1 MLRLNSKIT
10 LSVATIAGLV
20 VATHM
25 LPPQEVAA
33 QSGTRSQPPTQK
45 ESFDERLWKYLE
57 SVCYD
62 QWSPA
67 GDNGDFRESSAPH
80 GALVKTY
87 MNRVAAG
94 NASNLPQG
102 SMIIKENFSPDKKL
116 MAITLMYKSN
126 GFNPEAGDWYWAK
139 FMPNGKVAQMDSPM
153 GKMAISGRA
162 KGCIECHGDADG
174 DDFVFF
180 ND

>member
-1 MLRLNSKIT
+1 MTKTKIT
-10 LSVATIAGLV
+10 LSLVAIVGLI
-20 VATHM
+20 VAM
-25 LPPQEVAA
+25 NAFPAQEVAA

-45 ESFDERLWKYLE
+45 ESFEQRLWKYLE

-94 NASNLPQG
+94 NASNLPAG
-102 SMIIKENFSPDKKL
+102 SMIIKENFSPEKKL
-116 MAITLMYKSN
+116 MAITLMYKSK
-126 GFNPEAGDWYWAK
+126 GYNPEAGDWYWAK
-139 FMPNGKVAQMDSPM
+139 FMPNGKVAQMETPK
-153 GKMAISGRA
+153 GKMSLAGKA
-162 KGCIECHGDADG
+162 KGCIDCHADAG
-174 DDFVFF
+174 GNDFAFF

>member
-1 MLRLNSKIT
+1 MPHLKPLLTMSALAAAVLLIASSIPTRD
-10 LSVATIAGLV
+10 AT
-20 VATHM
+20 
-25 LPPQEVAA
+25 A

-45 ESFDERLWKYLE
+45 ESFDQRLWKYLQ

-94 NASNLPQG
+94 NASNLPNG
-102 SMIIKENFSPDKKL
+102 SMIIKENYSPDKKL
-116 MAITLMYKSN
+116 MAITLMYKSK
-126 GFNPEAGDWYWAK
+126 GFNPAAGDWYWAK
-139 FMPNGKVAQMDSPM
+139 FMPDGTVAQMDTPK
-153 GKMAISGRA
+153 GKMALSGKA
-162 KGCIECHGDADG
+162 KGCIDCHADADG
-174 DDFVFF
+174 DFAFF